1 MTDVQSAMTDT
12 IRLSSGEGV
21 PHRTHPL
28 VSVVAPFF
36 NERESLPELL
46 TRWASAV
53 APLEDRYDFEF
64 VLVDDGSKDG
74 SLSVAKGLAAR
85 EARLRIVEL
94 RRNYGQ
100 TAALQAALDA
110 AEGDIIISMDAD
122 LQHFPEDIPR
132 FLAEIEA
139 GSDVVCGWRHQRQE
153 GIVRRWPSS
162 VANYLIRRIARVAVH
177 DVGTTFRAY
186 RREIVQDVRLLGE
199 HHRFVPVLAQLVG
212 ARLTELPIQNV
223 ERPHGQSNYGIGRT
237 LNVFI
242 DLAFLFFFT
251 RYLDR
256 PLRIFGRIA
265 LGAGA
270 LGLAIA
276 GWLVIVFLTTGR
288 PVVRDHSGWFI
299 LSSFL
304 MLTAVQV
311 LLAGILAELL
321 ARVYF
326 AQSGRSSYQ
335 VRRVWRH
342 SPG

>member
-1 MTDVQSAMTDT
+1 MTEARSTSIEAT
-12 IRLSSGEGV
+12 RLGGGSDA
-21 PHRTHPL
+21 HRAHPL
-28 VSVVAPFF
+28 VSIVAPFF
-36 NERESLPELL
+36 NERESLPGLL
-46 TRWASAV
+46 ARWAGAV
-53 APLEDRYDFEF
+53 GSLQDRYDFEF

-74 SLSVAKGLAAR
+74 SLSVAQGLVTR
-85 EARLRIVEL
+85 ESRLRVVEL

-110 AEGDIIISMDAD
+110 AAGDIIISMDAD

-186 RREIVQDVRLLGE
+186 RREIIQDLRILGE
-199 HHRFVPVLAQLVG
+199 HHRFVPVLAQMVG
-212 ARLTELPIQNV
+212 ARITEIPIQNV
-223 ERPHGQSNYGIGRT
+223 ERPHGQSHYGLSRT

-242 DLAFLFFFT
+242 DLAFLFFLT

-256 PLRIFGRIA
+256 PIRIFGRIA
-265 LGAGA
+265 LVSAAAGLFIA
-270 LGLAIA
+270 TWLG
-276 GWLVIVFLTTGR
+276 VIFVTTGR

-299 LSSFL
+299 LGAFL
-304 MLTAVQV
+304 LLTAVQV
-311 LLAGILAELL
+311 LLTGILAEVL
-321 ARVYF
+321 ARLYF
-326 AQSGRSSYQ
+326 ARSERSAYH

-342 SPG
+342 SEP

>member
-1 MTDVQSAMTDT
+1 VRD
-12 IRLSSGEGV
+12 
-21 PHRTHPL
+21 RTL
-28 VSVVAPFF
+28 VTLVAPFY
-36 NERESLPELL
+36 NERDSLPELIQ
-46 TRWASAV
+46 RWSAV
-53 APLEDRYDFEF
+53 AAAHGDAYEFEF
-64 VLVDDGSKDG
+64 VLVDDGSRDD
-74 SLSVAKGLAAR
+74 SLSVARGLVAQ
-85 EARLRIVEL
+85 EPRLRVIEL

-110 AEGDIIISMDAD
+110 AEGDIIVSMDAD
-122 LQHFPEDIPR
+122 LQHFPEEIPR
-132 FLAEIEA
+132 FLAAIEA
-139 GSDVVCGWRHQRQE
+139 GSDVVCGWRHERQE
-153 GIVRRWPSS
+153 GIIRRWPSRA
-162 VANYLIRRIARVAVH
+162 ANYLIRRIARVSVH

-186 RREIVQDVRLLGE
+186 RREIVQDLRLLGE

-223 ERPHGQSNYGIGRT
+223 ERPHGQSNYGVGRT

-256 PLRIFGRIA
+256 PIRIFGRIA

-276 GWLVIVFLTTGR
+276 GWLVFVFVTTGR

-321 ARVYF
+321 TRVYF
-326 AQSGRSSYQ
+326 AQSERSSYQ

-342 SPG
+342 AEG